1 MGPEIEC
8 IKCNGPIT
16 DYAVE
21 RREVRGD
28 LIPGVVVVR
37 TFTAS
42 GLIPYTNYTLRVAGK
57 NNDYTG
63 TFSDIVRFTTLEGNK
78 IHLEAHVIA
87 KLFFSSWLCV
97 WPCECS

>member
-1 MGPEIEC
+1 MG
-8 IKCNGPIT
+8 
-16 DYAVE
+16 
-21 RREVRGD
+21 GD

-63 TFSDIVRFTTLEGNK
+63 TFSDIIRFTTLEDSK
-78 IHLEAHVIA
+78 IHVEARVIA
-87 KLFFSSWLCV
+87 KLLLLIFFSSWSCV